1 MKLEKIHKFEQAV
14 VFSLNLDGWN
24 LEWSGNAFEHYDA
37 RGYTKYNKECV
48 IEMKFRNKYYE
59 TKMLEKY
66 KYDKLMK
73 MDSEIIKLYF
83 VQDTKGNYLF
93 WLNYLDMPQV
103 QKMYCPDTTL
113 WTKRKLLKDVY
124 LLSEQKASIINKND

>member
-1 MKLEKIHKFEQAV
+1 
-14 VFSLNLDGWN
+14 
-24 LEWSGNAFEHYDA
+24 
-37 RGYTKYNKECV
+37 
-48 IEMKFRNKYYE
+48 
-59 TKMLEKY
+59 MLEKY

-124 LLSEQKASIINKND
+124 LLSEQKASIINKNDWKR